1 MPRFS
6 VIMPAHNAANRMQM
20 PLDSIKSQHFKDY
33 ELIVVC
39 DACTDVTEDIAKYY
53 GTKTKCIN
61 AHSDGV
67 ARSTGLDMATGEWII
82 FVDDDDRFLHEYVF
96 SQIDQKLKEIECDVL
111 CFSFVAKNWG
121 YKKPT
126 DNKGVTGTDEHWT
139 AVWTKVWRREFIG
152 DTRFQA
158 LPRGSDVHF
167 TFDIWAKKPRVY
179 DWDCPMYYYNVY
191 EKTGGV
197 RR

>member
-39 DACTDVTEDIAKYY
+39 DACTDVSEQVAKYY
-53 GTKTKCIN
+53 GAKTKSIN

-82 FVDDDDRFLHEYVF
+82 YIDDDDRFLHEYVF
-96 SQIDQKLKEIECDVL
+96 SQIDQRLKEIECDVL

-126 DNKGVTGTDEHWT
+126 DNKGITGADEHWT

-158 LPRGSDVHF
+158 LPSGSDVHF

-179 DWDCPMYYYNVY
+179 DWDMPCYYYNVY

>member
-6 VIMPAHNAANRMQM
+6 VIMPAHNAANRIERALQ
-20 PLDSIKSQHFKDY
+20 SVRSQVFNDY

-39 DACTDVTEDIAKYY
+39 DACEDNTETIARRYADSVT
-53 GTKTKCIN
+53 TIN
-61 AHSDGV
+61 AHSDGE
-67 ARSTGLDMATGEWII
+67 ARNKGLQLATGEWILFI
-82 FVDDDDRFLHEYVF
+82 DDDDWFLHEYVF
-96 SQIDQKLKEIECDVL
+96 SQIDNKLKEIDVDVL

-121 YKKPT
+121 YIKPR
-126 DNKGVTGTDEHWT
+126 DNVNVDGADKHWT
-139 AVWTKVWRREFIG
+139 AVWTKVWRYDFVK
-152 DTRFQA
+152 DVRFPA

-167 TFDIWAKKPRVY
+167 TFRVWQKKPRVY

-197 RR
+197 RK